1 MKRPELPPLFK
12 WWTEAKENYSPEEI
26 LRFLLNNKEKLEDS
40 LARMDGKKRLYNAFD
55 RILSL
60 FSRLAG
66 AADRLS
72 LRAQIYLMR
81 FSWFRGFIERARGW
95 KNHLN
100 FKELIEFIRTKLY
113 SLRRPPHN
121 EKILQFLEEVEAFA
135 ASHGLDLNAHFPK
148 IRQQLSDKKRQLLQ
162 HKFFQEFSKTR
173 LEQLLAIPFAFDSSI
188 FPVLP
193 DTAFWHK
200 FFEFAERRK
209 VIDIIMVNRDGHRVS
224 FKHGRPEEIASTD
237 TVRIL
242 KILSTIKNQG
252 RRIFFVGHHEGYLGP
267 YFVRSVI
274 RKLGFHL
281 LTKNCNTIVGPRM
294 FSNLVLRNGA
304 ANVGNL
310 FVTVPSQKTTAI
322 RTSGL
327 AEELKKTARRT
338 QCLIKLPDAGLYL
351 IRKFS
356 YDDFMKIVVNGPV
369 DEYGSHMTLMDAQT
383 QKDLIDF
390 LETENFSEA
399 MRDFSR
405 KDYDL
410 FKHIMRECFLIFP
423 EGSRSYT
430 DPDGSVVLKYI
441 NPKYLQAYMRPG
453 DVIAPIS
460 LVGGSD
466 IARGW
471 HLHSAT
477 LGISMGEPV
486 DVTSEMLKNY
496 EEEGIAIMKGI
507 ASLPN
512 IKTVRFKEAV
522 QNKIVN

>member
-1 MKRPELPPLFK
+1 M
-12 WWTEAKENYSPEEI
+12 
-26 LRFLLNNKEKLEDS
+26 
-40 LARMDGKKRLYNAFD
+40 
-55 RILSL
+55 
-60 FSRLAG
+60 
-66 AADRLS
+66 
-72 LRAQIYLMR
+72 
-81 FSWFRGFIERARGW
+81 
-95 KNHLN
+95 
-100 FKELIEFIRTKLY
+100 
-113 SLRRPPHN
+113 
-121 EKILQFLEEVEAFA
+121 EEVVEFA
-135 ASHGLDLNAHFPK
+135 ASHGMDLNTHFPRIK
-148 IRQQLSDKKRQLLQ
+148 QTLQAKKSQLLQ

-173 LEQLLAIPFAFDSSI
+173 LEQLLAIPFAFDNSI

-209 VIDIIMVNRDGHRVS
+209 VIDIIMVNKDGHQVS
-224 FKHGRPEEIASTD
+224 FKHGRPEDIAGTD
-237 TVRIL
+237 AVRIL
-242 KILSTIKNQG
+242 KALSTIKNQG

-327 AEELKKTARRT
+327 AEELKKIARRT
-338 QCLIKLPDAGLYL
+338 QCLVKLPDAGLYL

-356 YDDFMKIVVNGPV
+356 YDDFMKVVVNGRT
-369 DEYGSHMTLMDAQT
+369 DELARHTPLMDAGT
-383 QKDLIDF
+383 QKDLVDF
-390 LETENFSEA
+390 LESENFSEA

-410 FKHIMRECFLIFP
+410 FKQIMKESFLIFP

-430 DPDGSVVLKYI
+430 DPDGAVVLKYI

-486 DVTSEMLKNY
+486 DVTAEMLENY
-496 EEEGIAIMKGI
+496 EEEGVAIMKGI
-507 ASLPN
+507 AGLPN
-512 IKTVRFKEAV
+512 IKMVRFKEEV
-522 QNKIVN
+522 QNHIAK

>member
-1 MKRPELPPLFK
+1 MKLPDLPPLFK
-12 WWTEAKENYSPEEI
+12 WWTEAKENCSPDEI

-40 LARMDGKKRLYNAFD
+40 LARMDGKKRLYNASE
-55 RILSL
+55 RVLSL

-72 LRAQIYLMR
+72 ERAQNYLMR
-81 FSWFRGFIERARGW
+81 FSGFRGFIERARGW

-121 EKILQFLEEVEAFA
+121 EKVIQLLEEVVEFA
-135 ASHGLDLNAHFPK
+135 TSHGMDLNAHFPRIK
-148 IRQQLSDKKRQLLQ
+148 QTLLEKKRQLLQ

-173 LEQLLAIPFAFDSSI
+173 LEQLLAIPFAFERSI

-209 VIDIIMVNRDGHRVS
+209 VLDIIMVNSDGQQVS
-224 FKHGRPEEIASTD
+224 FKRGRPQDIAATD

-242 KILSTIKNQG
+242 KTLSTIKNQG

-274 RKLGFHL
+274 RKLGFHV
-281 LTKNCNTIVGPRM
+281 LTQNCNTIVGPRM

-310 FVTVPSQKTTAI
+310 FVTVPSQKTTVI
-322 RTSGL
+322 QTSGL

-369 DEYGSHMTLMDAQT
+369 DTFLNHESLMDAQA
-383 QKDLIDF
+383 QKDLLHF
-390 LETENFSEA
+390 LESENFSEA

-410 FKHIMRECFLIFP
+410 FKHIMKECFLIFP
-423 EGSRSYT
+423 EGSRSYK

-477 LGISMGEPV
+477 LGISMGEPI
-486 DVTSEMLKNY
+486 DVTDEMLENY
-496 EEEGIAIMKGI
+496 EEEGIAIMKSI
-507 ASLPN
+507 AALPN
-512 IKTVRFKEAV
+512 IKTVRFKEAI